1 MTKLRSKQ
9 VSGYQVQPKLP
20 ISIGVL
26 GAVCVD
32 TDFTAYGDTGPCVVE
47 EVRLGLLPATYTL
60 MLSYEQALEADI
72 IEKV

>member
-1 MTKLRSKQ
+1 MAGTRTKA
-9 VSGYQVQPKLP
+9 VPGYQIQHKLP

-32 TDFTAYGDTGPCVVE
+32 ADFTAYGDTGPCVVA
-47 EVRLGLLPATYTL
+47 EVRLGILPATYTL
-60 MLSYEQALEADI
+60 MLSYDQALEADI